1 MLFSLFYH
9 IYDMGSRLVF
19 ESIGYGCAISLYHH
33 ITFELLIIDEFNII
47 LISSV

>member
-19 ESIGYGCAISLYHH
+19 ESIGYGAISLYHH

-47 LISSV
+47 IIISSV